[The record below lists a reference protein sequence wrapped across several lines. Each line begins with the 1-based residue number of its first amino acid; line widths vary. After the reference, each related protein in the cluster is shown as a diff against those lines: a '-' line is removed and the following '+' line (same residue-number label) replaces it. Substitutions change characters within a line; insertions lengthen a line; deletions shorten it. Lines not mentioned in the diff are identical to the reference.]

1 MLFQPTNNQEHRS
14 IQKPVVGGVDFVA
27 KKDWRAADSLFD
39 DPAALGHTGN
49 QLQHGVPLLIGYRI
63 TQAALQKP
71 VAPTNNDA
79 NCNAMQAG
87 GSLSC

>member
-49 QLQHGVPLLIGYRI
+49 QLQHVVPLAVGCWVCCV
-63 TQAALQKP
+63 TFHKP
-71 VAPTNNDA
+71 EAVKQLFSMP
-79 NCNAMQAG
+79 NC
-87 GSLSC
+87 LF